1 MTFTNIANNKF
12 WIFQHKFIFLTYIAG
27 NCKQRRLLFGKIVL
41 KPNSFNFADL
51 KASNEDLEEENHE
64 KDESQE
70 NRKYSEPSEETG

>member
-1 MTFTNIANNKF
+1 MTSLWK
-12 WIFQHKFIFLTYIAG
+12 
-27 NCKQRRLLFGKIVL
+27 NCFKT

-70 NRKYSEPSEETG
+70 NRKYSEPSEEIG